1 VQSGVIP
8 KNIKEKPT
16 SDGSKVK
23 VNGKPSFKN
32 LLP

>member
-8 KNIKEKPT
+8 KNIKEKTT
-16 SDGSKVK
+16 SDVLKVK